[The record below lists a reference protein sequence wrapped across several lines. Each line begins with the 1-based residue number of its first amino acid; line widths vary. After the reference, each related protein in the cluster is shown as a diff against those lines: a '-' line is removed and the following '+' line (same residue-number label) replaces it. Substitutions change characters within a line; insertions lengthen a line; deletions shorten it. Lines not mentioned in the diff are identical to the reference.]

1 MIFHLFSSIQESETQ
16 TSEMEE
22 EKMDQEKKVKDEGRT
37 EKAKVPN
44 TPPIVRFPCCP
55 MRK

>member
-1 MIFHLFSSIQESETQ
+1 MIFHFFSSVQESETQ

-22 EKMDQEKKVKDEGRT
+22 EKMDQEKKVEDEGRT
-37 EKAKVPN
+37 EKDRVPN
-44 TPPIVRFPCCP
+44 TPPIIRFPCCP